1 MYHSHGQ
8 EAAHA
13 RVPRKPRM
21 CVCVWLRQT
30 SRSWSAPSP
39 RAVAACLV
47 QARRLGCAP
56 LPLHRAVPA
65 LHPGLEAAL
74 QGNPWD
80 SRFAEQH
87 IAELDRAEAELG
99 RSRSGDALG

>member
-8 EAAHA
+8 KAAHA
-13 RVPRKPRM
+13 RVLRKPRM
-21 CVCVWLRQT
+21 CVCVAQADFPKLERPL
-30 SRSWSAPSP
+30 A

-80 SRFAEQH
+80 SRFAKQH
-87 IAELDRAEAELG
+87 IL
-99 RSRSGDALG
+99 S